1 MSAMDNQEGDRFR
14 HHDPTL
20 RPGEAPDTEESAAEG
35 GGSQG
40 AADLGARGSRDGGSY
55 GTGELDDPRDAA

>member
-1 MSAMDNQEGDRFR
+1 MSTTDRDDGDGFR
-14 HHDPTL
+14 THDPTL
-20 RPGEAPDTEESAAEG
+20 RPGEEPDTRESAAEG

-40 AADLGARGSRDGGSY
+40 AADAGARGTTDGGAY